1 MKSADQRADLREV
14 LPDGTEIKLVGWR
27 PEPAVTGC
35 VLLLSGTSTQMD
47 DLRYFTEFLVEQG
60 LAVAVLQR
68 FIGGPLDVGFD
79 PIQRRRS
86 ALRHALEYL
95 DRERGMQRVLV
106 LAHSY
111 ASLEVV
117 RVLSE
122 APQRY
127 ASLICDL
134 VLINPAGFLP
144 QRRFVRHCLRFLFLA
159 MLREYLWVTVRLL
172 APSRDAETREFLHR
186 KRTGT
191 ATLFLKT
198 LANPMRTFREVAD
211 VVSCDIRPPLVQLV
225 REHGYRVHAFVNTDD
240 NLVVPHATLRELGP
254 LLQPGSLRSCPG
266 HHMDHFFDISQMRHL
281 SEFLKQVME
290 LRC

>member
-1 MKSADQRADLREV
+1 MNAADHRTAWREV
-14 LPDGTEIKLVGWR
+14 LPDGTEIRLVGWR
-27 PEPAVTGC
+27 PEAAGTGC
-35 VLLLSGTSTQMD
+35 VLLLSGTSTQVD
-47 DLRYFTEFLVEQG
+47 DLGYFTGFLVAQG

-79 PIQRRRS
+79 PVQERRR
-86 ALRHALEYL
+86 ALHNALEYL
-95 DRERGMQRVLV
+95 DRERGMQRILV

-111 ASLEVV
+111 ASLELV
-117 RVLSE
+117 RVLSD

-127 ASLICDL
+127 AGLVSDI

-159 MLREYLWVTVRLL
+159 MLREYLWATVRLL
-172 APSRDAETREFLHR
+172 PPAPAPETREFLQR
-186 KRTGT
+186 KRAGT

-198 LANPMRTFREVAD
+198 VANPMRTFREVAD
-211 VVSCDIRPPLVQLV
+211 VVSSDIKPPLAHLV

-240 NLVVPHATLRELGP
+240 NLVLPQVTLRELGP
-254 LLQPGSLRSCPG
+254 LLQPGSLQSCPG
-266 HHMDHFFDISQMRHL
+266 HHMDHFFEAGQMRNL
-281 SEFLKQVME
+281 TDFLKQVME